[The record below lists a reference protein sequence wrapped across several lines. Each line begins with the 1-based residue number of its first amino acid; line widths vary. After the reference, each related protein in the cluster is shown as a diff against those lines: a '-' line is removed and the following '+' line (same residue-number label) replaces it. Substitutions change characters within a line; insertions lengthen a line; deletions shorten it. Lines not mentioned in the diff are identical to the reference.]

1 MNIDTIKAKFT
12 FFSVTPP
19 LPLEGALSLNN
30 KLNNAEKLF
39 LNEIKGPE
47 HMEVHNGVLYT
58 TLEGG
63 YVAKLVGNKIVPVVK
78 FGKKCGKLLI
88 GICEISFIFN
98 KIFIALSLFS
108 VLWHNQGRV
117 EGVWTHPA
125 HPKITNTFF
134 YVKLKRIKLNY

>member
-1 MNIDTIKAKFT
+1 M
-12 FFSVTPP
+12 TPP

-88 GICEISFIFN
+88 EIYEI
-98 KIFIALSLFS
+98 
-108 VLWHNQGRV
+108 
-117 EGVWTHPA
+117 
-125 HPKITNTFF
+125 
-134 YVKLKRIKLNY
+134 

>member
-1 MNIDTIKAKFT
+1 MNIETIVTT
-12 FFSVTPP
+12 FDLFSVTPP

-78 FGKKCGKLLI
+78 FGKKCGKLSI
-88 GICEISFIFN
+88 GIYEISFIFN
-98 KIFIALSLFS
+98 NISNATLYITGNSS
-108 VLWHNQGRV
+108 VTILV
-117 EGVWTHPA
+117 
-125 HPKITNTFF
+125 
-134 YVKLKRIKLNY
+134 